1 MTNWRSDKGKRRE
14 DLPEAATDSAPKP
27 GDYALGSVK
36 SRAAARAMLKEK
48 KQEVIR
54 VHFVASDG
62 NGHPK
67 IPGTPLPEKP
77 YRVDY
82 WSDGSGR
89 TEYYSDEDDCD
100 EQETDGRPS

>member
-1 MTNWRSDKGKRRE
+1 MTNWRGNKGKGRE
-14 DLPEAATDSAPKP
+14 DLPETATDSAPKP
-27 GDYALGSVK
+27 GDFPVGSVQ

-67 IPGTPLPEKP
+67 IPGMPLPEKP

-82 WSDGSGR
+82 WSDGTGR

-100 EQETDGRPS
+100 EKETDGRPS

>member
-1 MTNWRSDKGKRRE
+1 MTNWHRNKGKRRE
-14 DLPEAATDSAPKP
+14 DLPETATDSAPKP

-36 SRAAARAMLKEK
+36 SRAAARALLTEK

-67 IPGTPLPEKP
+67 IPGTILPEKP

-82 WSDGSGR
+82 WSDGTGR
-89 TEYYSDEDDCD
+89 TEYYRDEDDSD
-100 EQETDGRPS
+100 EQGTDGRPS

>member
-1 MTNWRSDKGKRRE
+1 MTKWNANRRKQPE
-14 DLPEAATDSAPKP
+14 NLPEAATDSTPKP
-27 GDYALGSVK
+27 GDYALGSMK
-36 SRAAARAMLKEK
+36 SRAAARAILKEK

-77 YRVDY
+77 YRIDY
-82 WSDGSGR
+82 WSDGMGR

-100 EQETDGRPS
+100 EKETDGRPS

>member
-1 MTNWRSDKGKRRE
+1 
-14 DLPEAATDSAPKP
+14 
-27 GDYALGSVK
+27 
-36 SRAAARAMLKEK
+36 MLKEK

-82 WSDGSGR
+82 WSDGTGR

-100 EQETDGRPS
+100 EKETDGRPS

>member
-1 MTNWRSDKGKRRE
+1 MTNWRGNKGKRRE

-67 IPGTPLPEKP
+67 IPGMPLPEKP

-82 WSDGSGR
+82 WSDGTGR

-100 EQETDGRPS
+100 EKETDGRPS